1 MIKHINISSTNHGHG
16 LCYYFFILEVKE
28 AQSSLLLNPTSSQP
42 NKYSLH
48 YKDRGCDRM
57 KKKSLSDLID
67 QLKMNENII
76 HWHEIEPKEARTK
89 EIPMEVD
96 ERIRMALHKRGIEKL
111 YTHQYT
117 AFQTVQNGEN
127 IVTVTPT
134 ASGKTLCYNLPVLQA
149 VAENP
154 ANRALYLFPT
164 KALAQDQKSELN
176 EIIHEMGIDIKSFT
190 YDGDTSPVIRQK
202 VRKAG
207 HIVITNPDM
216 LHSAILPH
224 HTKWVSLFEN
234 LKYIVID
241 ELHTYRGVFGSHV
254 ANVIRRLKRICK
266 FYGSNPIFICTSATI
281 ANPKELAEQLT
292 GNSMTLIDDN
302 GAPSGRKHFVFYNP
316 PIVNKPLNI
325 RKSAT
330 VEVNQLAKQ
339 FLENNIQTIVFAR
352 SRVRVEIILSHL
364 QELVKK
370 ELGPKSI
377 RGYRGGYLPKQRRE
391 IEKGLRE
398 GEILGVV
405 STNALEL
412 GVDIGQ
418 LQVCVM
424 TGYPGSV
431 ASTWQQAGRA
441 GRRHGEALII
451 MVASSTPI
459 DQYIVQ
465 NPNYFFDR
473 SPEYARINPENL
485 IILVDHLKCA
495 AYELPFREGEP
506 FGPLEIQEILEY
518 LVEER
523 VLHQNGDKFYWA
535 NQSFPA
541 TNISLRSASQE
552 NVVII
557 DQSDIANVK
566 IIGEMDR
573 FSAMTLLHDE
583 AIYLH
588 EGVQYQ
594 VENLDWEHNKAYVK
608 EVNVEYYTDA
618 NLAVQLKVLEIDK
631 TVNYKHSS
639 IHYGDVTVNMLP
651 TIFKKIRLT
660 TFENIGSGPIYLPE
674 EELHTSAMWLELT
687 QLDER
692 LTEKIVEQLLLGVAH
707 VIQHIVPIH
716 VMCDRN
722 DIHVVSQIKATHTGL
737 PTIFI
742 YDHYPGGIG
751 LAEDV
756 YKRFDEIKRAAT
768 HLIRKCPC
776 DDGCPSCIGMEIE
789 GISAKQKCIELL
801 EQL

>member
-1 MIKHINISSTNHGHG
+1 MIG
-16 LCYYFFILEVKE
+16 
-28 AQSSLLLNPTSSQP
+28 
-42 NKYSLH
+42 
-48 YKDRGCDRM
+48 
-57 KKKSLSDLID
+57 KKSLAELI
-67 QLKMNENII
+67 QELRKNENII
-76 HWHEIEPKEARTK
+76 NWHEIEPKEPKTK
-89 EIPMEVD
+89 PMPSSVD
-96 ERIRMALHKRGIEKL
+96 ERIKAALQKRGIGEL
-111 YTHQYT
+111 YSHQYT
-117 AFQTVQNGEN
+117 AYETLQKGEN
-127 IVTVTPT
+127 IVAVTPT
-134 ASGKTLCYNLPVLQA
+134 ASGKTLCYNLPVLQS
-149 VAENP
+149 VAEDDS
-154 ANRALYLFPT
+154 NRALYIFPT

-176 EIIHEMGIDIKSFT
+176 EIIEEMGIDIKSYT
-190 YDGDTSPVIRQK
+190 YDGDTSPSIRQV

-234 LKYIVID
+234 LKFVVID

-254 ANVIRRLKRICK
+254 ANVIRRLRRICK
-266 FYGSNPIFICTSATI
+266 FYGSNPQFICTSATI

-292 GNSMTLIDDN
+292 GAPMRLIDDN

-316 PIVNKPLNI
+316 PIVNQPLNI

-330 VEVNQLAKQ
+330 VEVNHLAKE
-339 FLENNIQTIVFAR
+339 FLKNKIQTIVFAR

-364 QELVKK
+364 QELVKNQISSK
-370 ELGPKSI
+370 AI

-391 IEKGLRE
+391 IERGLRQ
-398 GEILGVV
+398 GEIIGVV

-441 GRRHGEALII
+441 GRRHGEALIL
-451 MVASSTPI
+451 MVAGSTPI

-465 NPNYFFDR
+465 NPEYFFDR
-473 SPEYARINPENL
+473 SPESARINPENL

-495 AYELPFREGEP
+495 AYELPLKEHEE
-506 FGPLEIQEILEY
+506 FGPLDVKDILEY

-523 VLHQNGDKFYWA
+523 VIHQNGDTFYWA

-541 TNISLRSASQE
+541 GNISLRSASQE

-557 DQSDIANVK
+557 DQSETANVK

-594 VENLDWEHNKAYVK
+594 VEKLDWDHKKAFVRQ
-608 EVNVEYYTDA
+608 VDVEYYTDA

-631 TVNYKHSS
+631 TKKREKSS
-639 IHYGDVTVNMLP
+639 IHYGDVSINILP
-651 TIFKKIRLT
+651 SIFKKIKLS

-674 EELHTSAMWLELT
+674 EELHTSAAWLEL
-687 QLDER
+687 QEIDET
-692 LTEKIVEQLLLGVAH
+692 LGEKVLEQLLLGISNVLQH
-707 VIQHIVPIH
+707 VVPVH

-722 DIHVVSQIKATHTGL
+722 DIHVVAQIKAAHTQK
-737 PTIFI
+737 PTIFL

-756 YKRFDEIKRAAT
+756 YNRFDQVKEAAKNLIK
-768 HLIRKCPC
+768 KCIC
-776 DDGCPSCIGMEIE
+776 KDGCPSCIGTEIE
-789 GISAKQKCIELL
+789 GISAKRRSIEVLD
-801 EQL
+801 QF

>member
-1 MIKHINISSTNHGHG
+1 MG
-16 LCYYFFILEVKE
+16 
-28 AQSSLLLNPTSSQP
+28 
-42 NKYSLH
+42 
-48 YKDRGCDRM
+48 
-57 KKKSLSDLID
+57 KKSLSDLI
-67 QLKMNENII
+67 QELRNNENII
-76 HWHEIEPKEARTK
+76 NWHEVEPQEAKTK
-89 EIPMEVD
+89 SLPDHVD
-96 ERIRMALHKRGIEKL
+96 VHIKHALQKRGIGEL
-111 YTHQYT
+111 YSHQLA
-117 AFQTVQNGEN
+117 AFEAVQKGEN

-134 ASGKTLCYNLPVLQA
+134 ASGKTLCYNLPVLQSII
-149 VAENP
+149 ENETS
-154 ANRALYLFPT
+154 RALYIFPT
-164 KALAQDQKSELN
+164 KALAQDQKSEMN
-176 EIIHEMGIDIKSFT
+176 ELIDEMGIDIKSYT
-190 YDGDTSPVIRQK
+190 YDGDTSPAIRQV

-234 LKYIVID
+234 LKYVVID

-254 ANVIRRLKRICK
+254 ANVIRRLKRICR
-266 FYGSNPIFICTSATI
+266 FYGSDPIFICTSATI

-292 GNSMTLIDDN
+292 GNPMRLIDDN
-302 GAPSGRKHFVFYNP
+302 GAPRGRKHFVFYNP

-330 VEVNQLAKQ
+330 VEVNQLAKE
-339 FLENNIQTIVFAR
+339 FLKNKIQTIVFAR
-352 SRVRVEIILSHL
+352 SRVRVEIILSHI
-364 QELVKK
+364 QELVKDQIAT
-370 ELGPKSI
+370 KSI

-398 GEILGVV
+398 GDILGVV

-418 LQVCVM
+418 LQVCIM

-441 GRRHGEALII
+441 GRRHGEALIV

-465 NPNYFFDR
+465 HPAYFFDR
-473 SPEYARINPENL
+473 SPESARINPDNL

-495 AYELPFREGEP
+495 AYELPFKEGEQ
-506 FGPLEIQEILEY
+506 FGALDVQDILEF

-523 VLHQNGDKFYWA
+523 VIHQNGDTYYWA

-541 TNISLRSASQE
+541 GGISLRSASQE

-557 DQSDIANVK
+557 DQSETANVK

-594 VENLDWEHNKAYVK
+594 VEKLDWEHKKAYVR
-608 EVNVEYYTDA
+608 EVDVEYFTDA
-618 NLAVQLKVLEIDK
+618 NLAVQLKVLEIDQTK
-631 TVNYKHSS
+631 KRERTA
-639 IHYGDVTVNMLP
+639 IHYGDVTINILP
-651 TIFKKIRLT
+651 SIFKKIRLS
-660 TFENIGSGPIYLPE
+660 TFENIGSGPIHLPE
-674 EELHTSAMWLELT
+674 EELHTSAMWIELT
-687 QLDER
+687 EVDPTIGER
-692 LTEKIVEQLLLGVAH
+692 TLEQLLLGVANVLQH
-707 VIQHIVPIH
+707 VVPVY
-716 VMCDRN
+716 VMCDRK
-722 DIHVVSQIKATHTGL
+722 DIHVVSQVKATHSGL
-737 PTIFI
+737 PTIFL

-756 YKRFDEIKRAAT
+756 YKRFDSMKEAAIN
-768 HLIRKCPC
+768 LIQHCPC
-776 DDGCPSCIGMEIE
+776 EDGCPSCIGTEIK
-789 GISAKQKCIELL
+789 GIQAKQRSIQLL
-801 EQL
+801 NQC

>member
-1 MIKHINISSTNHGHG
+1 MIG
-16 LCYYFFILEVKE
+16 
-28 AQSSLLLNPTSSQP
+28 
-42 NKYSLH
+42 
-48 YKDRGCDRM
+48 
-57 KKKSLSDLID
+57 KKSLSELI
-67 QLKMNENII
+67 QELRKNENII
-76 HWHEIEPKEARTK
+76 NWHEIEPKEPKTK
-89 EIPMEVD
+89 PMPSSVD
-96 ERIRMALHKRGIEKL
+96 ERIKAALQKRGIGEL
-111 YTHQYT
+111 YSHQYT
-117 AFQTVQNGEN
+117 AYETLQKGEN
-127 IVTVTPT
+127 IVAVTPT
-134 ASGKTLCYNLPVLQA
+134 ASGKTLCYNLPVLQS
-149 VAENP
+149 VAEDNS
-154 ANRALYLFPT
+154 NRALYIFPT

-176 EIIHEMGIDIKSFT
+176 EIIDEMGIDIKSYT
-190 YDGDTSPVIRQK
+190 YDGDTSPSIRQV

-234 LKYIVID
+234 LKYVVID

-254 ANVIRRLKRICK
+254 ANVIRRLRRICK
-266 FYGSNPIFICTSATI
+266 FYGSNPQFICTSATI

-292 GNSMTLIDDN
+292 GAPMRLIDDN

-316 PIVNKPLNI
+316 PIVNQPLNI

-330 VEVNQLAKQ
+330 VEVNHLAKE
-339 FLENNIQTIVFAR
+339 FLKNKIQTIVFAR

-364 QELVKK
+364 QELVKNQISSK
-370 ELGPKSI
+370 AI

-391 IEKGLRE
+391 IERGLRQ
-398 GEILGVV
+398 GEIIGVV

-441 GRRHGEALII
+441 GRRHGEALIL
-451 MVASSTPI
+451 MVAASTPI

-465 NPNYFFDR
+465 NPEYFFDR
-473 SPEYARINPENL
+473 SPESARINPENL

-495 AYELPFREGEP
+495 AYELPLKENEE
-506 FGPLEIQEILEY
+506 FGPLDVKDILEY

-523 VLHQNGDKFYWA
+523 VIHQNGDTFYWA

-541 TNISLRSASQE
+541 GNISLRSASQE

-557 DQSDIANVK
+557 DQSETANVK

-594 VENLDWEHNKAYVK
+594 VEKLDWDHKKAFVRQ
-608 EVNVEYYTDA
+608 VDVEYYTDA

-631 TVNYKHSS
+631 TKKREKSS
-639 IHYGDVTVNMLP
+639 IHYGDVSINILP
-651 TIFKKIRLT
+651 SIFKKIKLS

-674 EELHTSAMWLELT
+674 EELHTSAAWLEL
-687 QLDER
+687 QEVDET
-692 LTEKIVEQLLLGVAH
+692 LGEKILEQLLFGISNVLQH
-707 VIQHIVPIH
+707 VVPVH

-722 DIHVVSQIKATHTGL
+722 DIHVVAQIKAAHTQK
-737 PTIFI
+737 PTIFL

-756 YKRFDEIKRAAT
+756 YNRFDQVKEAAKN
-768 HLIRKCPC
+768 LIRKCPC
-776 DDGCPSCIGMEIE
+776 KDGCPSCIGTEIE
-789 GISAKQKCIELL
+789 GISAKQRSIEVLD
-801 EQL
+801 QF